1 MGNSPYPKS
10 VRLQKLAE
18 HIKENPF
25 VTDEELAR
33 LFKVSIQT
41 IRLDRLELRIPEV
54 RERTKLFAERSYS
67 QVKSL
72 AGVEIIGEL
81 LDIELEKSG
90 LSLLEITRDMVFQKN
105 NIARG
110 HVLFAQAN
118 SLAVAII
125 DAEVALTG
133 ASKVSFI
140 RPVRLG
146 EKIVAKAF
154 TNSKTGKRYNISV
167 TSKSN
172 NETVFTGEFRVFAM
186 DHKEDDINENRG

>member
-1 MGNSPYPKS
+1 
-10 VRLQKLAE
+10 
-18 HIKENPF
+18 
-25 VTDEELAR
+25 
-33 LFKVSIQT
+33 
-41 IRLDRLELRIPEV
+41 
-54 RERTKLFAERSYS
+54 
-67 QVKSL
+67 
-72 AGVEIIGEL
+72 

-172 NETVFTGEFRVFAM
+172 NETVLNSASLLWITRRM
-186 DHKEDDINENRG
+186 T